1 MSLWN
6 GFRVSRDVLS
16 PGAVGQGSREP
27 EEGPLACSV
36 ANLAS
41 PPLRGLLAGLFSV
54 AERLQAAHRLR
65 FCYYRDPKSRLK
77 DVFGHAGSDGPRGAR
92 CPWYQVWGMSCLAGC
107 TALWA
112 CELGL
117 ELSLWTPGAVYVG
130 WFWLVTWGQDPIS
143 ERVRRGW
150 VSTCRY
156 SLSTCQRAMGS
167 S

>member
-1 MSLWN
+1 
-6 GFRVSRDVLS
+6 
-16 PGAVGQGSREP
+16 
-27 EEGPLACSV
+27 
-36 ANLAS
+36 
-41 PPLRGLLAGLFSV
+41 
-54 AERLQAAHRLR
+54 
-65 FCYYRDPKSRLK
+65 
-77 DVFGHAGSDGPRGAR
+77 
-92 CPWYQVWGMSCLAGC
+92 MSCLAGC

-156 SLSTCQRAMGS
+156 SLSTCQRAIGS